1 MAKRKFIDLI
11 SEENTGFN
19 INNSSSS
26 SSSSNTITNIDN
38 NSLSFDNAKV
48 VQIRDFIHSVMKKR
62 GKVVFEENETS
73 VLPMEEMYPEH
84 RDLFFKDNGSSS
96 SNASYN
102 VASGIAKDYIYS
114 PTIRRIVYFREL
126 WDSKY
131 SAVSEDIA
139 PSSKFYKA
147 VLHDVDGHLRSINL
161 LNGNKYIPNVFVTTY
176 RKVIYENGYVEKRP
190 IMSDLVTMENK
201 CM

>member
-1 MAKRKFIDLI
+1 
-11 SEENTGFN
+11 
-19 INNSSSS
+19 
-26 SSSSNTITNIDN
+26 
-38 NSLSFDNAKV
+38 
-48 VQIRDFIHSVMKKR
+48 MKKR